1 MDIPFGIQEKPFK
14 QIKKNG
20 KSLKL
25 NIIIDLQNK
34 ETWHMLSKAV
44 SEKKTERISTEKTSR
59 TQGKRDIL
67 KKHLGLCLLFIR

>member
-44 SEKKTERISTEKTSR
+44 SEKKQKESLPRKLPIRREK
-59 TQGKRDIL
+59 GI
-67 KKHLGLCLLFIR
+67 F

>member
-34 ETWHMLSKAV
+34 ETWHMLSKAYQ
-44 SEKKTERISTEKTSR
+44 KKSRKNLYRENFPYAGKKGYSEKTSR
-59 TQGKRDIL
+59 PVFTF
-67 KKHLGLCLLFIR
+67 H